1 MNRSRLWSLVLTL
14 SLLTLSIAGCG
25 SSAQQPST
33 TPSASG
39 GSAPPKTEPAQSP
52 IKLVFAH
59 SANPDN
65 ALAISYNKFA
75 ELVKEKSKGRLIV
88 EVHGSGSLAADVKA
102 VEAVKTGTIDIAS
115 NASNNMGGFTKAFLF
130 GDLPYIFES
139 VEKSRK
145 IWDGPIGDEIKAQ
158 VEKDLDMKVLMFMDT
173 GGFRQIAST
182 KKQIK
187 TPADL
192 KGVKLRATASPVEIA
207 LLKEWGANPT
217 PIAWPEVYTALQQG
231 TVDGEHLHYLWMVD
245 AKHHE
250 VLKYIT
256 EINSMMNIHV
266 ALISKKKFDSLP
278 KDLQRVLLDAS
289 KEAEKFNSQVDKQK
303 QAEARAAVEKAGVK
317 IYVPTPEELKLWKE
331 AAQKVWQTQAD
342 KVPPEYVKRILD
354 AQK

>member
-1 MNRSRLWSLVLTL
+1 MSRFWSFMLAVSLAAL
-14 SLLTLSIAGCG
+14 SLAGCG
-25 SSAQQPST
+25 GSPQKETAAPAGSGAPAKSESAQ
-33 TPSASG
+33 A
-39 GSAPPKTEPAQSP
+39 P

-65 ALAISYNKFA
+65 ALAMGYNKFA

-88 EVHGSGSLAADVKA
+88 EVHGSGTLAADAKA
-102 VEAVKTGTIDIAS
+102 VEGVKLGTIDIAS
-115 NASNNMGGFTKAFLF
+115 NASNNMAGFTKAFLF

-158 VEKDLDMKVLMFMDT
+158 VEKDMNMKVLMYMDT
-173 GGFRQIAST
+173 GGFRQIGST
-182 KKQIK
+182 KKPIK

-192 KGVKLRATASPVEIA
+192 QGIKLRATASPVEIA

-231 TVDGEHLHYLWMVD
+231 VVEGEHLHYIWMLD
-245 AKHHE
+245 AKHQE

-266 ALISKKKFDSLP
+266 ALISKSKFDSLP
-278 KDLQRVLLDAS
+278 KDLQQVLLEAA
-289 KEAEKFNSQVDKQK
+289 KEAEVYNRKVDLEK
-303 QAEARAAVEKAGVK
+303 QAEARAAIERSGVK
-317 IYVPTPEELKLWKE
+317 IYTPTPGELKQWKTV
-331 AAQKVWQTQAD
+331 ASKVWESQKAN
-342 KVPPEYVKRILD
+342 VPPEYVKRIID